1 MRISDWISDVCSSD
15 LASGG
20 NDCNWGVKTGQIPTH
35 FKRRQAH
42 TVRTWRTT
50 LQGVDGSRIARWASI
65 IPPSKPPEIAIA
77 SQAAL
82 IIEKLSV
89 LAPVN
94 CNGHLTLLP
103 RIFPT
108 YTRLQ
113 SEDQRVGN

>member
-65 IPPSKPPEIAIA
+65 IPPSKPPEIAIG

-82 IIEKLSV
+82 IIEQLSV
-89 LAPVN
+89 LPPVT
-94 CNGHLTLLP
+94 CHGHITL
-103 RIFPT
+103 R
-108 YTRLQ
+108 
-113 SEDQRVGN
+113 SEERRAGIECVSSF